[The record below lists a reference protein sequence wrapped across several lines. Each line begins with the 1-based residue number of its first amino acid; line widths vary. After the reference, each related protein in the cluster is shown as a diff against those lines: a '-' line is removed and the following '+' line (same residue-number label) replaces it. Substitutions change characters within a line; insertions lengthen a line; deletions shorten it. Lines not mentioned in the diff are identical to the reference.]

1 MHPGFAQKIDNQTG
15 QWGYN
20 FGPVSSDEY
29 TSRFTFRQYGDPF
42 TYDVRPFT
50 SELLAAISALDI
62 RPELNTKSEPYSIT
76 LMFINSC
83 RIYYKEDSDDR
94 IFPADRRWARNPELW
109 TNNDSRARP
118 LACIDWTE
126 VCTHQGTCVP
136 PYQDDQDGDEHYM
149 FTRFALNKS
158 TAFHAIEFRGAAGL
172 DAQYKIR
179 GDTSLPLSRDPPQ
192 WITESWGLF
201 NALALAGPIP
211 AGWDNIRIWPTIG
224 LLAIPLIFWL
234 MGIETGEEFS
244 EEKKKTGYF
253 RGNKLLGIE
262 WVIWQLS
269 TYIAEFWHRQ
279 LDGTDQGSHDASTQ
293 GQAGG
298 DNQHPAHPANYGSTS
313 ATSQLHLSNVPALST
328 EP

>member
-1 MHPGFAQKIDNQTG
+1 MHVYSKAPSQNYWQPI
-15 QWGYN
+15 
-20 FGPVSSDEY
+20 P
-29 TSRFTFRQYGDPF
+29 
-42 TYDVRPFT
+42 
-50 SELLAAISALDI
+50 ALDI
-62 RPELNTKSEPYSIT
+62 RPEFNTKSKPYSIT
-76 LMFINSC
+76 LLFINSC
-83 RIYYKEDSDDR
+83 RIFYKEDFDDP
-94 IFPADRRWARNPELW
+94 IFPADRRWPGNSGLW

-126 VCTHQGTCVP
+126 VCTQQGTCAP
-136 PYQDDQDGDEHYM
+136 PYQGDQDENENYV

-201 NALALAGPIP
+201 NASLSRVQYDALDIANGTGWDKEPLYVPKMPSWVQGKLCQIFTFQIP
-211 AGWDNIRIWPTIG
+211 TGWDNIRIWPTIG

-234 MGIETGEEFS
+234 MGIETGEKFS
-244 EEKKKTGYF
+244 EEKKSTGYF
-253 RGNKLLGIE
+253 GGNKLLGIE
-262 WVIWQLS
+262 WVIWHLS
-269 TYIAEFWHRQ
+269 TYIAGFWLRQ
-279 LDGTDQGSHDASTQ
+279 LDGTDQGPHDANTQ

-298 DNQHPAHPANYGSTS
+298 YNQHPAHPANYGGTS
-313 ATSQLHLSNVPALST
+313 ATSQPHNSDGQTLST